1 MVKLSRIREV
11 SPGGRMEWCVATS
24 KYRCMGSGRS
34 SKQMRKSQH
43 CEGLRW
49 MGKDFN
55 HRLKILA
62 EAHFGE
68 HDKAKIRMT
77 RRCLN

>member
-1 MVKLSRIREV
+1 MEKLSRIREA
-11 SPGGRMEWCVATS
+11 SQGGRMEWCVATS
-24 KYRCMGSGRS
+24 TYRCMDCGRS
-34 SKQMRKSQH
+34 SKQMRKSRH

-55 HRLKILA
+55 HRLKISA
-62 EAHFGE
+62 TAHLGE
-68 HDKAKIRMT
+68 HDKAKKRMT